1 MLKNKRGRIAPPSLD
16 IKQWIIIRDQHLSD
30 KVSFFWGK
38 MTQLDIIFTQL
49 INITVRL
56 NIYLRTDIPQEP
68 PIGKR
73 ATHHRPGS
81 DSWCTT
87 VDTRARTAPSRP
99 GRAQSPRRLV
109 QSGAPPWPSPSSPS
123 LSSGTG
129 PRHLPHRCSIFGRPP
144 AEPARGLLKRTRS
157 GVGGKVS

>member
-1 MLKNKRGRIAPPSLD
+1 
-16 IKQWIIIRDQHLSD
+16 
-30 KVSFFWGK
+30 
-38 MTQLDIIFTQL
+38 MTQLEIIFKQL

-56 NIYLRTDIPQEP
+56 NFYLRTDIPQEP
-68 PIGKR
+68 PNSPHLRVDHHQTSGKR

-81 DSWCTT
+81 DSWCTM

-123 LSSGTG
+123 LSFGTG
-129 PRHLPHRCSIFGRPP
+129 PRHLPHRCSIFGRPLG
-144 AEPARGLLKRTRS
+144 EPARGLLKRTRS
-157 GVGGKVS
+157 GVGEKGQLKVGEQLE